1 VNNIDKWSI
10 AHLELDPSQNF
21 VRLECLKVFING
33 NQALIDIIG
42 SAELA
47 WYRNKIVNKYKMLR
61 KHSRLLLLGE

>member
-1 VNNIDKWSI
+1 VNNVDEWII
-10 AHLELDPSQNF
+10 AHLKFDPSQNF

-33 NQALIDIIG
+33 NQALIDIIV

-47 WYRNKIVNKYKMLR
+47 WYRNEIVYEYKMLR